1 MMRRIEIGLPTRNR
15 PDCIPMMLQALRTQD
30 YVHWDLTIVDDN
42 DPPLLRDNLVVQRML
57 WLLEM
62 EGHRWRVLRGVRQG
76 PHYAH
81 NVTLVSAEHD
91 WVLRID
97 DDLVP
102 QPTFISTLVET
113 TTHYEKALPV
123 GAIGGVYP
131 EVASGDRT
139 GHQMSDQVRAAL
151 PQFAPFESVEQRF
164 LLPGEKARLV
174 KALYSSFLYDRVAL
188 EAAGG
193 FSLAFSRRGEKEETD
208 ATLRLFM
215 RGAGV
220 ILEPKAQAWHL
231 AAPAGGARMTSQ
243 EQQPFIE
250 RDNAVFEARV
260 RDLAD
265 GSFDWDAER
274 RANLSSFERYRQYRH
289 APSGFYGDED

>member
-1 MMRRIEIGLPTRNR
+1 MMRRIEIGLPTKNR

-42 DPPLLRDNLVVQRML
+42 DPPLLKDNLVVQRML

-62 EGHRWRVLRGVRQG
+62 EGHRWRILRGVRQG

-81 NVTLVSAEHD
+81 NVTLVSAEHS

-113 TTHYEKALPV
+113 IQHYEKALPV

-131 EVASGDRT
+131 EVAAGDRT
-139 GHQMSDQVRAAL
+139 HHHMSDRVRASL

-174 KALYSSFLYDRVAL
+174 KALYSGMPSATRICHLLNATASTGTPPLASMATMPEATPLPL
-188 EAAGG
+188 EAV
-193 FSLAFSRRGEKEETD
+193 SRTPAFSPPVARPPRRPRATSPRCSPCCPGPRAVRPTGRQTRRG
-208 ATLRLFM
+208 RP
-215 RGAGV
+215 GA
-220 ILEPKAQAWHL
+220 
-231 AAPAGGARMTSQ
+231 AR
-243 EQQPFIE
+243 
-250 RDNAVFEARV
+250 
-260 RDLAD
+260 
-265 GSFDWDAER
+265 
-274 RANLSSFERYRQYRH
+274 H
-289 APSGFYGDED
+289 